1 MTITNININ
10 RWRFALI
17 MLAFASTL
25 SAQQT
30 KSNAVAEYE
39 ELPMIIFEGDFDQK
53 FIELTWSP
61 IAKPDNVKKYIIEY
75 SKDGKDYKQIG
86 THSPNLK
93 NKYAFSSIAY
103 QAGRNYFRII
113 QVDKNGSKLVS
124 DRINV
129 MCGFPDRYTLDVKN
143 EDNELKVKL
152 QVRNEQRVVAEILNA
167 KGEVI
172 KSLFSGELE
181 ENEMIFRKIN
191 ISDFGSETHYLS
203 IRGEYFRLST
213 EVSVD

>member
-1 MTITNININ
+1 MKITNNIN
-10 RWRFALI
+10 RWRLTLI
-17 MLAFASTL
+17 VLAFATTTF
-25 SAQQT
+25 AQQT
-30 KSNAVAEYE
+30 KDDKVAEYE

-61 IAKPDNVKKYIIEY
+61 ITKPETVKKYIIEY

-86 THSPNLK
+86 SCSPNLD
-93 NKYAFSSIAY
+93 NKYTFNSIAY

-113 QVDKNGSKLVS
+113 QLDKNGNKLVS
-124 DRINV
+124 DRVNV

-143 EDNELKVKL
+143 EDNELKIKL
-152 QVRNEQRVVAEILNA
+152 QVRNEQRVIAEILDSS
-167 KGEVI
+167 GGVI

-181 ENEMIFRKIN
+181 ENEMIFRKID
-191 ISDFGSETHYLS
+191 IAELTADSHYLS

-213 EVSVD
+213 EVSVE

>member
-1 MTITNININ
+1 MKITNNIN
-10 RWRFALI
+10 QCYFILI
-17 MLAFASTL
+17 ALAFATTL

-30 KSNAVAEYE
+30 KNNEVAKYE

-61 IAKPDNVKKYIIEY
+61 IVKPENVKKYIVEY
-75 SKDGKDYKQIG
+75 SKDGKAYKQIG
-86 THSPNLK
+86 SCSPNLK
-93 NKYAFSSIAY
+93 NKYSFNSIAY

-113 QVDKNGSKLVS
+113 QVGKDGNKLVS
-124 DRINV
+124 DRVNV

-143 EDNELKVKL
+143 EENELKVRL
-152 QVRNEQRVVAEILNA
+152 QVRNEQRVIAEILNA

-172 KSLFSGELE
+172 KPLFSGELE
-181 ENEMIFRKIN
+181 ENEMIFRKID
-191 ISDFGSETHYLS
+191 ISEINSETHYLS

-213 EVSVD
+213 EISVE